1 MYFVETCY
9 GTAFYLND
17 KLIGWITKTIN
28 GNFYYGLV
36 NQHTSQKELVN
47 SLGEAKLKLLCS
59 IGE

>member
-17 KLIGWITKTIN
+17 KLIGWVTKSIN
-28 GNFYYGLV
+28 GNYFYGL
-36 NQHTSQKELVN
+36 NKQNTSNKQLVD
-47 SLGEAKLKLLCS
+47 SYEKAKLALMKS